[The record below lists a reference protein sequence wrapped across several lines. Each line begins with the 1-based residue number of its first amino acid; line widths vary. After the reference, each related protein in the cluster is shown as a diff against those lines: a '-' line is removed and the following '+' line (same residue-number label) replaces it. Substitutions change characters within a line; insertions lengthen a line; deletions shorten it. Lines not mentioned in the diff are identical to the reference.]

1 MSKQIKGGWEW
12 PWSSNTSENVQKQ
25 NMEKPNVENTTAPSK
40 SFMSYFTIPS
50 FLKSKPVDNNKPKD
64 NIKPDQTPTTALN
77 MLGGKRK
84 TKKAKKSKKSRT
96 SKAKK

>member
-50 FLKSKPVDNNKPKD
+50 FLKSKPAD
-64 NIKPDQTPTTALN
+64 NIKPAQTPTTGSN

-84 TKKAKKSKKSRT
+84 TKKSKKSKKSKT